1 MKPGDLRR
9 FKDDAVFP
17 AAAHKTFPSRTF
29 MVLNVEGR
37 VPGKFSGRVE
47 VFLDSK
53 VLGPWGYAWVEHSSE
68 PLEPVQIHP

>member
-29 MVLNVEGR
+29 MILSVFGR
-37 VPGKFSGRVE
+37 VPGKRAGRVDLLVDGE
-47 VFLDSK
+47 VK
-53 VLGPWGYAWVEHSSE
+53 KEWGYPWVEQNSE